1 MGPAQILL
9 GLGCVVVG
17 ITLALALAP
26 RAVAGRAVESDMI
39 LVPAGSFKMGSR
51 QQDGKVG
58 MQVGVDELPQ
68 HDVTLP
74 AFWIDRTEVTAK
86 AYKVFLDATGRK
98 PPGDPRFPE
107 IYPWAAEGGVPKE
120 FENHPVIYVTWH
132 DAAAYCKWAG
142 KRLPTEA
149 EWEKAARGTDGR
161 IWPWG
166 NMFDRNKANIREFE
180 AAGTLPVG
188 SFPAGA
194 SPYGVQD
201 MAGNVAE
208 WTADWYEAYPGS
220 TLKRKAFGINKV
232 VRGGAWTLFAEP
244 YSRAA
249 HRSIAQDPDKQHRS
263 VGFRCAKDAR

>member
-1 MGPAQILL
+1 MTGPSQILL
-9 GLGCVVVG
+9 GLGLIAIG
-17 ITLALALAP
+17 ATLALAP
-26 RAVAGRAVESDMI
+26 GAVAGRAVEPGMVLI
-39 LVPAGSFKMGSR
+39 AAGPFKMGSR

-58 MQVGVDELPQ
+58 IQVGVDELPQ
-68 HDVTLP
+68 HEVALP
-74 AFWIDRTEVTAK
+74 AYLIDRTEVTAK
-86 AYKVFLDATGRK
+86 QYKAFLNATERK

-120 FENHPVIYVTWH
+120 FENHPVIYVTWS

-149 EWEKAARGTDGR
+149 EWEKAARGADGR

-166 NMFDRNKANIREFE
+166 NTFDPKKANVRETD

-188 SFPAGA
+188 SFPDGA

-249 HRSIAQDPDKQHRS
+249 HRSIAQDPEKRHRS
-263 VGFRCAKDAR
+263 IGFRCAKDAK